1 MMVLLVTALALSA
14 WLLARPPGGRSGRI
28 RRALNAGHPGSRG
41 GGSLASGRRGSRRQG
56 AGRQGAGRQ
65 GSDGG
70 TGRGGWGGTP
80 RDPRTG
86 WPGKS
91 RQRSDCVSMTV
102 VVQQLAALLKGGRTP
117 SRLWDELW
125 MVYAV
130 EERTGAGPDDGPGL
144 TPASLSMLSVTRGAA
159 MRGAP
164 VADAIRAASATAFQ
178 GSHSRERQTWG
189 ELAACF
195 DIAAASG
202 CPLADVLTRLAAQLE
217 VEDDAEAAR
226 QTALAGPKATVT
238 LLTWLPLLGLGLGAA
253 LGVDP
258 LSILLGTPLGM
269 AALAAGVV
277 LTAAGRIWSARLVR
291 SAIGTP

>member
-1 MMVLLVTALALSA
+1 MMSLLIALLALAA
-14 WLLARPPGGRSGRI
+14 WLVARPPGGRSGRI
-28 RRALNAGHPGSRG
+28 RAAL
-41 GGSLASGRRGSRRQG
+41 G
-56 AGRQGAGRQ
+56 AGRPESR
-65 GSDGG
+65 
-70 TGRGGWGGTP
+70 GTP
-80 RDPRTG
+80 KARRSIR
-86 WPGKS
+86 PGTS
-91 RQRSDCVSMTV
+91 RHHPHHLPMTV

-125 MVYAV
+125 LVYAV
-130 EERTGAGPDDGPGL
+130 DERPGAGQDDVQGL
-144 TPASLSMLSVTRGAA
+144 SPASLSMVSVARAAA
-159 MRGAP
+159 MRGSP
-164 VADAIRAASATAFQ
+164 VADAIRSASAAAFP
-178 GSHSRERQTWG
+178 GSPSRERRIWG

-238 LLTWLPLLGLGLGAA
+238 LLTWLPLLGLGLGVA

-269 AALAAGVV
+269 AALAAGVA
-277 LTAAGRIWSARLVR
+277 LTVAGRIWSGRLVR
-291 SAIGTP
+291 SAIGTS

>member
-1 MMVLLVTALALSA
+1 MMVFLVTALALAA
-14 WLLARPPGGRSGRI
+14 WLLVRPPGGRSGRI
-28 RRALNAGHPGSRG
+28 RRALNTGYPQSRSG
-41 GGSLASGRRGSRRQG
+41 GGRDSGGRGSGGGRRGAWRGASGDRR
-56 AGRQGAGRQ
+56 AG
-65 GSDGG
+65 
-70 TGRGGWGGTP
+70 WN
-80 RDPRTG
+80 
-86 WPGKS
+86 GKS
-91 RQRSDCVSMTV
+91 RQRPDCVSMTV

-144 TPASLSMLSVTRGAA
+144 SPASLSMLSVARGAA
-159 MRGAP
+159 KRGAT
-164 VADAIRAASATAFQ
+164 VADAIRAASAAAFH
-178 GSHSRERQTWG
+178 GSQSREQRIWG

-238 LLTWLPLLGLGLGAA
+238 LLTWLPLLGLGLGVA

-258 LSILLGTPLGM
+258 LSILLGTPWGM

-291 SAIGTP
+291 SAIGAP

>member
-1 MMVLLVTALALSA
+1 
-14 WLLARPPGGRSGRI
+14 
-28 RRALNAGHPGSRG
+28 
-41 GGSLASGRRGSRRQG
+41 
-56 AGRQGAGRQ
+56 
-65 GSDGG
+65 
-70 TGRGGWGGTP
+70 
-80 RDPRTG
+80 
-86 WPGKS
+86 
-91 RQRSDCVSMTV
+91 MTV

-125 MVYAV
+125 LVYAV
-130 EERTGAGPDDGPGL
+130 EERTGDGPDDGPGL
-144 TPASLSMLSVTRGAA
+144 SPASLSMVSVARGAA
-159 MRGAP
+159 KRGAT
-164 VADAIRAASATAFQ
+164 VADAIRAASATAFH
-178 GSHSRERQTWG
+178 GSHSREQRIWG

-238 LLTWLPLLGLGLGAA
+238 LLTWLPLLGLGLGVL

-258 LSILLGTPLGM
+258 LSILLGTPWGM
-269 AALAAGVV
+269 AALAAGMV
-277 LTAAGRIWSARLVR
+277 LTVAGRIWSARLVR